1 MVDFVHSLVLVGAT
15 NLFKSIIN
23 FITPLFLMKK
33 TYQIPKATGIE
44 LRTERMIASSF
55 DVGVNPDE
63 DVDAGDTFSNQKS
76 GWDSEDWETEE

>member
-1 MVDFVHSLVLVGAT
+1 
-15 NLFKSIIN
+15 
-23 FITPLFLMKK
+23 MKK